1 MQTHQIR
8 RLTCLAAALLAAAV
22 VIVAHGPAEAKI
34 SSSVGLDAIFK
45 RTESELKA
53 AEADGA
59 CRIVMKY
66 LRGVQVPDTLVKESI
81 LKCDRTPP
89 TCRMIPYPARMQDGA
104 GFELC
109 GVQTAHSEIIEMTI
123 F

>member
-8 RLTCLAAALLAAAV
+8 RLACLAAALLAAAV
-22 VIVAHGPAEAKI
+22 LIVGHSPAEAKN
-34 SSSVGLDAIFK
+34 SGAVGLDANSK
-45 RTESELKA
+45 PTESELMA

-59 CRIVMKY
+59 CRIVLKY

-89 TCRMIPYPARMQDGA
+89 TCRMVPYPARMQDGA

-109 GVQTAHSEIIEMTI
+109 GVQTAHSEMVEMTI